1 MRKTVCVL
9 TMTLCLAIAGCAGAE
24 ETSVSEADALRQA
37 YRDLSGCA
45 MTAEVTCGGGE
56 DVTAFT
62 LRCGYVPEGESEVEV
77 LAPETVAG
85 VKALVNGEHLALTYE
100 DLVLPLE
107 TLSGEEISPAACL
120 PCLMDA
126 LRDGWLLEEN
136 REELDGV
143 PCLRLCLDRTGEN
156 GGKVVSTLWLR
167 RDDGLPVMGDVTVDG
182 EVILEARFTEFKI
195 GDTIKG

>member
-1 MRKTVCVL
+1 
-9 TMTLCLAIAGCAGAE
+9 MTALCLVLAGCAETE
-24 ETSVSEADALRQA
+24 ENSVSEVDALRQA
-37 YRDLSGCA
+37 YRDLTGCA
-45 MTAEVTCGGGE
+45 MTAEVTCGGEE
-56 DVTAFT
+56 DVTTFT
-62 LRCGYVPEGESEVEV
+62 LQCDYVPEGESEVEV

-107 TLSGEEISPAACL
+107 NLSGEEISPAACL

-136 REELDGV
+136 QEEVDGV

-167 RDDGLPVMGDVTVDG
+167 QDDGLPVVGDITVDG
-182 EVILEARFTEFKI
+182 DVILEARFTEFQI
-195 GDTIKG
+195 GDTINK